1 MSRCDRRLF
10 LLALLSSLLVHGGLG
25 LQLRNFP
32 IGQLQPK
39 LFSAAVH
46 DPSRGVRAFRA
57 DEDLIVDEAET
68 SPGVSSAP
76 EQSRSD
82 QHDLQETI
90 RALLQ
95 QPDLLGELISESS
108 SAEVD
113 VSLPAQP
120 SPQLPEAE
128 QPRPLQVPVTPLD
141 TRQLISLADPMI
153 DLPEFIAA
161 TDGRI
166 SSPPQK
172 QLAQGPGA
180 AIGDAQLRAVDELT
194 TSEAQPADDFVERSS
209 RAFSGPANPASA
221 LSRHAPLGPTQ
232 NAHPTPDSAP
242 ALPPPILESP
252 AFDIPNLDLNPAG
265 VSLVQDDFEYA
276 LRTYRKSD
284 REPGYFE
291 VQIRPQQLDR
301 RLPTMAKDVVYL
313 VDTSESISANWIER
327 IKMGVSAALDCLQ
340 SGDRFNLV
348 LFKEGVQIF
357 DPGGLT
363 EASAENLTAARAFLT
378 TARASGNTDVNRAL
392 GQMVALQVPADR
404 VYQLILISDGLPT
417 RGAIDPRRIIDLITR
432 ENDSVTSIFCV
443 GVGERIDRRLLDFL
457 AYGNKGVAVYAEGW
471 LSAAGTIRDLA
482 GRLRQPLI
490 KDMIINVVGVDGEE
504 VYPRAG
510 RDLYRGD
517 TFSVFGRYQRR
528 RTFSILITGYNNH
541 QQLDTT
547 KVFRFHQAQRI
558 GKQLAQNWAF
568 WKLHHLNFQL
578 IRFGQDHGL
587 ELQIKQLRNRYRL
600 EQRR

>member
-1 MSRCDRRLF
+1 MSRRERGLF

-25 LQLRNFP
+25 LQLRDFP

-39 LFSAAVH
+39 LFSAAVN
-46 DPSRGVRAFRA
+46 DPSRRVRAFRA
-57 DEDLIVDEAET
+57 DEDLIVDQADT
-68 SPGVSSAP
+68 PLGVSGAP
-76 EQSRSD
+76 EQLPSD
-82 QHDLQETI
+82 QRDLQETV

-95 QPDLLGELISESS
+95 KPDLLGDLLSESS
-108 SAEVD
+108 PAAVD
-113 VSLPAQP
+113 ARLPAQP
-120 SPQLPEAE
+120 SPPLPEAE
-128 QPRPLQVPVTPLD
+128 QPRPLQAPVRPLD
-141 TRQLISLADPMI
+141 TRQLISLAEPII

-161 TDGRI
+161 TDGL
-166 SSPPQK
+166 SSPPPQRQTAK
-172 QLAQGPGA
+172 GPGA
-180 AIGDAQLRAVDELT
+180 TISDAQLRAVDELL
-194 TSEAQPADDFVERSS
+194 TSAAQPAEDFVERSW
-209 RAFSGPANPASA
+209 RASSGPADPTSA
-221 LSRHAPLGPTQ
+221 LTHLAPLDQIQ
-232 NAHPTPDSAP
+232 NSHATSDSPSAH
-242 ALPPPILESP
+242 PPPIPESP
-252 AFDIPNLDLNPAG
+252 VYTIPNLELNPAG
-265 VSLVQDDFEYA
+265 VLLVQDNFEYT
-276 LRTYRKSD
+276 LRTYRKSE

-327 IKMGVSAALDCLQ
+327 IKTGVSAALDCLQ

-348 LFKEGVQIF
+348 LFKETVQIF
-357 DPGGLT
+357 DPSGLT
-363 EASAENLTAARAFLT
+363 EATPENLAAARTFLKS
-378 TARASGNTDVNRAL
+378 ARASGNTDVNRAL

-404 VYQLILISDGLPT
+404 VYQLILISDGQPT

-443 GVGERIDRRLLDFL
+443 GVGERINRRLLDFL
-457 AYGNKGVAVYAEGW
+457 AYGNKGFAVYAKRW
-471 LSAAGTIRDLA
+471 LSAAGAIRDLA

-490 KDMIINVVGVDGEE
+490 KDVIINAVGVDGQE

-517 TFSVFGRYQRR
+517 TFSVFGRYQHRQ
-528 RTFSILITGYNNH
+528 TFSILITGYNNN

-547 KVFRFHQAQRI
+547 KIFRFDQAQRT
-558 GKQLAQNWAF
+558 GKQLARDWAF

-578 IRFGQDHGL
+578 IRRGRDRGL
-587 ELQIKQLRNRYRL
+587 ELKIKQLRDRYRL